1 MKKVTAIVP
10 IKRHSQRV
18 PFKNFR
24 DFNGKPLYH
33 WIITTLIKT
42 ERVNDIVIN
51 TDSVYEIKKTSDF
64 CNVILSERP
73 RRLRG
78 DDISMNEII
87 RYEVSK
93 HDSDIFIQTHCT
105 NPLLKSKTIDA
116 GIDLF
121 ESQQE
126 TDSLLTVTK
135 HQKMFYKDDFEP
147 INHDPY
153 NLIRTQDL
161 PPIYENNSNMFIFT
175 EDTLQKTD
183 ARIGLNPTYYE
194 IDEIESIDID
204 TESDYELALYFHKK
218 QNLH

>member
-51 TDSVYEIKKTSDF
+51 TDSVYEINKTSDF
-64 CNVILSERP
+64 SDVILSERP
-73 RRLRG
+73 KKLRG
-78 DDISMNEII
+78 DHISMNEII
-87 RYEVSK
+87 SYEVSK
-93 HDSDIFIQTHCT
+93 HDSDVFIQTHCT